1 MLSEVDISLSPT
13 LWIILAVLAVT
24 ALAAW
29 FWVIGSRKL
38 RPSSASPAVFSLL
51 RLVTEDALPAG
62 WTDEQ
67 IVALLGDVKL
77 DLRNRAAPGERATLR
92 VFHLAGDLQ
101 LRVSAGT
108 HVTTSGGS
116 LFGDHRVEVEA
127 AGPSEVDVRAW
138 SIFGDVIV
146 TK

>member
-1 MLSEVDISLSPT
+1 MLSEVDVSLSPT
-13 LWIILAVLAVT
+13 LSIILAVLVVT

-38 RPSSASPAVFSLL
+38 RQSSASPAVFSLL

-77 DLRNRAAPGERATLR
+77 DLSNRAAPGEQATLR

-108 HVTTSGGS
+108 RVTTSGGLL

-127 AGPSEVDVRAW
+127 AGPSE
-138 SIFGDVIV
+138 
-146 TK
+146 

>member
-1 MLSEVDISLSPT
+1 MLSEVDVSLSPT
-13 LWIILAVLAVT
+13 LSIILAVLVVT

-38 RPSSASPAVFSLL
+38 RNSSASPAVYSLL
-51 RLVTEDALPAG
+51 RNVTEDALPAG

-77 DLRNRAAPGERATLR
+77 DLRSRAPGERATLR
-92 VFHLAGDLQ
+92 VFHFAGDLQ
-101 LRVSAGT
+101 LRVSAST
-108 HVTTSGGS
+108 HLTSSGGS
-116 LFGDHRVEVEA
+116 LFGDHRVGVEA
-127 AGPSEVDVRAW
+127 ADPSEVDVRAW
-138 SIFGDVIV
+138 SVFGDVIV

>member
-1 MLSEVDISLSPT
+1 MFSEVDVSLSPT
-13 LWIILAVLAVT
+13 LWIILAVLVVT

-29 FWVIGSRKL
+29 FWVIGSREL
-38 RPSSASPAVFSLL
+38 RRSSASPAVFSLL
-51 RLVTEDALPAG
+51 RNVTEDALPAD

-77 DLRNRAAPGERATLR
+77 DLRNRAPGERATLR
-92 VFHLAGDLQ
+92 VFHFAGDLQ
-101 LRVSAGT
+101 LRVPAGA

-116 LFGDHRVEVEA
+116 LFGDHRVDVEA
-127 AGPSEVDVRAW
+127 TDPSEVDVRAW
-138 SIFGDVIV
+138 SVFGDVIV

>member
-1 MLSEVDISLSPT
+1 MLSEVDVSLSPT
-13 LWIILAVLAVT
+13 PWIILAVLVVA

-38 RPSSASPAVFSLL
+38 RQSSASPAVFSLL
-51 RLVTEDALPAG
+51 RNVIEDALPVG
-62 WTDEQ
+62 WIDEQ

-77 DLRNRAAPGERATLR
+77 DFRSRPPGERATLR
-92 VFHLAGDLQ
+92 VFHFAGDLQ
-101 LRVSAGT
+101 LRVAAGT

-116 LFGDHRVEVEA
+116 LFGDHRVEVQA
-127 AGPSEVDVRAW
+127 ADPSEVDVRAW
-138 SIFGDVIV
+138 SVFGDVIV

>member
-1 MLSEVDISLSPT
+1 MLSEVDVSLSPT
-13 LWIILAVLAVT
+13 LWIILAVLVVT

-29 FWVIGSRKL
+29 FWVIGSREL
-38 RPSSASPAVFSLL
+38 RQSSASPAVFSLL
-51 RLVTEDALPAG
+51 RNVTEDALPAD

-77 DLRNRAAPGERATLR
+77 DLRNRAPGERATLR
-92 VFHLAGDLQ
+92 VFHFAGDLQ
-101 LRVSAGT
+101 LRVSAGA

-116 LFGDHRVEVEA
+116 LFGDHRVDVEA
-127 AGPSEVDVRAW
+127 TDPSEVDVRAW
-138 SIFGDVIV
+138 SVFGDVIV